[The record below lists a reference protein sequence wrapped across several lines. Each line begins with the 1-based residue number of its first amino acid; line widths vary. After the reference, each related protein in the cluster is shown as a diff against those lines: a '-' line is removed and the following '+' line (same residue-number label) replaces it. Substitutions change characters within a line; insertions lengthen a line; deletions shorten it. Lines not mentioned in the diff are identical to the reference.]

1 MKLQHNHVV
10 DRNAVAVKM
19 KLAGKLTP
27 SQQEEVSKMTG
38 ELAHVEYLPW
48 VRATLFLNMSCG
60 RINGLFAHVSMVL
73 ALCCLCTWF
82 P

>member
-27 SQQEEVSKMTG
+27 SQQEVSKMTG

-48 VRATLFLNMSCG
+48 VRATLS
-60 RINGLFAHVSMVL
+60 
-73 ALCCLCTWF
+73 
-82 P
+82 